1 MGRRRCRKTSA
12 KCLARPS
19 SMSSNSRRWR
29 NASAPSALSRPVRT
43 PMRLPPIM
51 PPKWLA
57 GRNLP
62 ARSACTNRRATIP
75 PATHSSGPSLVALR
89 GIGKTFPNGTLAVNG
104 LDLDVRQG
112 EFLSLL
118 GPSGCGKSTALRI
131 IAGLS
136 EPTQGRVEWA
146 TGAQIRSGLIG
157 FVFQEPTL
165 MPWTT
170 VFNNV
175 RLPLKLAG
183 VAADKARGRVD
194 AALERVGLRDFS
206 SVYPRE
212 LSGGMK
218 MRVSIARALVT
229 EPQLLLLDEPFA
241 ALDEITRFKLN
252 EDLLALWQRHHWTVI
267 FVTHSVFESVFLSSR
282 IVVMTKRP
290 GRIVADRPVALPY
303 PRTAALRTAPDYTAQ
318 CAHLSQILA
327 QAAA

>member
-1 MGRRRCRKTSA
+1 
-12 KCLARPS
+12 
-19 SMSSNSRRWR
+19 
-29 NASAPSALSRPVRT
+29 
-43 PMRLPPIM
+43 M

-57 GRNLP
+57 GKKSP

-89 GIGKTFPNGTLAVNG
+89 GIGKTFANGTLALNG
-104 LDLDVRQG
+104 LDLEVRKG

-146 TGAQIRSGLIG
+146 VGAQTGSGRIG

-183 VAADKARGRVD
+183 VAADNARERVD

-206 SVYPRE
+206 RVYPRE
-212 LSGGMK
+212 LSGGMR

-229 EPQLLLLDEPFA
+229 EPELLLMDEPFA

-252 EDLLALWQRHHWTVI
+252 DDLLTMWQGLGTTVV
-267 FVTHSVFESVFLSSR
+267 FVTHSVFESVYLSSR
-282 IVVMTKRP
+282 IAVMAARP
-290 GRIVADRPVALPY
+290 GRVFAELAIEAPY
-303 PRTAALRTAPDYTAQ
+303 PRGGDFRTSPEYGALCRRTSAVLANAMAAGGEP
-318 CAHLSQILA
+318 
-327 QAAA
+327 